1 MIAAR
6 DLDRAFD
13 GLGTGIGEEHS
24 IGEGRRAESL
34 GETLLLRDAMQIR
47 HVPELLSL
55 AGQSLDQ
62 MRMRVAEGGDGNPA
76 REVEI
81 AVARHRKEKSAFSPR
96 EAELAAGIGREE
108 GRHES

>member
-24 IGEGRRAESL
+24 SAKV
-34 GETLLLRDAMQIR
+34 AAQ
-47 HVPELLSL
+47 SL
-55 AGQSLDQ
+55 AARRSCSGMRCKLDTCQSFLAWLGQRLDQ
-62 MRMRVAEGGDGNPA
+62 MRMRVAERGDGDPA

-81 AVARHRKEKSAFSPR
+81 AVARRRKEKGAFSR
-96 EAELAAGIGREE
+96 AR
-108 GRHES
+108 S